1 MPGDSGSKTHG
12 CKPER
17 RGCKAEGRGKIRL
30 LSRDQLDGRTRAARQ
45 FDAIFAGIASD
56 LGGRECL
63 TTVQFELAQAFAG
76 AAVSVQDLNARL
88 LVGEPIDLSE
98 QAIAI
103 SSLVQL
109 VNHIGIGRRSRDVT
123 PDLRDYLE
131 NKATAARSPPNE
143 PRARNNN

>member
-1 MPGDSGSKTHG
+1 MPGDGGSKTHG

-17 RGCKAEGRGKIRL
+17 RGCKAEARGKIRL
-30 LSRDQLDGRTRAARQ
+30 LTRDQLDGRTRAARQ

-56 LGGRECL
+56 LGGRL

-76 AAVSVQDLNARL
+76 AAVSVHDLNARL

-103 SSLVQL
+103 SSLVRL

-131 NKATAARSPPNE
+131 NKATAAE
-143 PRARNNN
+143 PAE